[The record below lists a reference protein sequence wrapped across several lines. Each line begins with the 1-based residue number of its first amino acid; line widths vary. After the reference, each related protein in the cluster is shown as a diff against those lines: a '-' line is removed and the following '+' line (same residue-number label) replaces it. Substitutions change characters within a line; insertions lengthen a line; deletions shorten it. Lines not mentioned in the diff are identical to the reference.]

1 MKKNIVMVSLLSA
14 MSSSYALDNT
24 VDPRSLA
31 MGGAGVAGANGYNVL
46 FQNPAVLSGLPNE
59 KFTAQSPFALRV
71 SDEGDFA
78 NNVDALNLSATAMS
92 NAFNAFNSAVTP
104 AQQQSTAIAAGNAL
118 IKFNGDLGNLSNKSL
133 AVSLY
138 GGGFAAIPRTNLGYA
153 FKFDAR
159 SELGTVLSYSVA
171 DQAAVNTLG
180 TDLNACGLDP
190 VVNAVKC
197 NSANNQMSGGT
208 IAAANPTVNVRA
220 AVVQDFGL
228 SLARHIETEQMG
240 GFEIGITPKFLRVGT
255 IDVASSA
262 QSGNA
267 KTTMPSGLKYENAF
281 TIDLGASKTV
291 VNAKGH
297 DMKMGVVVKNL
308 IPKTLK
314 TTLNNNVEIA
324 PQLTTGVAYGTTW
337 FTGAVDL
344 DVLKNKALITG
355 LTKESQ
361 FLRMGAEFDAKGW
374 AQLRVGYRH
383 DLAGNYAGL
392 PSLGLGLNLKIVNMD
407 LSVASAGKKEL
418 AAALQFGTHF

>member
-1 MKKNIVMVSLLSA
+1 MKKSIVLVSLLSA
-14 MSSSYALDNT
+14 MSSAYAMDNT
-24 VDPRSLA
+24 VDPRSIA
-31 MGGAGVAGANGYNVL
+31 MGGAGVAGANGYNL
-46 FQNPAVLSGLPNE
+46 EFQNPAVLSGLPKE
-59 KFTAQSPFALRV
+59 KFTAQSPFAMRI
-71 SDEGDFA
+71 SDEGDFST
-78 NNVDALNLSATAMS
+78 NIDALNVSANAMS
-92 NAFNAFNSAVTP
+92 AAFKAFSAAGL

-118 IKFNGDLGNLSNKSL
+118 LKFNGDLGNLSNKSL
-133 AVSLY
+133 AASLY

-159 SELGTVLSYSVA
+159 SELGTVLSYSSA
-171 DQAAVNTLG
+171 DQAAVTLLG
-180 TDLNACGLDP
+180 NDLNLCGTGNTVACT
-190 VVNAVKC
+190 
-197 NSANNQMSGGT
+197 SANNQMNGGA
-208 IAAANPTVNVRA
+208 IANANPSVNVRA

-228 SLARHIETEQMG
+228 SLARHIETDQIG

-267 KTTMPSGLKYENAF
+267 NTDMPTGLKYENAF

-291 VNAKGH
+291 VNEKGH

-308 IPKTLK
+308 IPKTIK
-314 TTLNNNVEIA
+314 TTLNNNIEIA

-337 FTGAVDL
+337 FTGAVDV
-344 DVLKNKALITG
+344 DVIKNKALITG

-392 PSLGLGLNLKIVNMD
+392 PSVGLGLNLKIVNID

>member
-1 MKKNIVMVSLLSA
+1 MKKNILMVSLLSA

-59 KFTAQSPFALRV
+59 KFTAQSPFAMRA

-92 NAFNAFNSAVTP
+92 NAFNAFSAAGP
-104 AQQQSTAIAAGNAL
+104 AQKQSTAIAAGNAL
-118 IKFNGDLGNLSNKSL
+118 IKFNGDLGNLSNKAL

-159 SELGTVLSYSVA
+159 SELGTVLSYSAA
-171 DQAAVNTLG
+171 DQAAVNSLG
-180 TDLNACGLDP
+180 ADLKACGANP
-190 VVNAVKC
+190 GVNVANC
-197 NSANNQMSGGT
+197 NNANTQMNGGT

-267 KTTMPSGLKYENAF
+267 KTTMPTGLKYENAF

-314 TTLNNNVEIA
+314 TTLNNNIEIA
-324 PQLTTGVAYGTTW
+324 PQLTTGVAYGTPW

-344 DVLKNKALITG
+344 DVMKNKALITG

>member
-1 MKKNIVMVSLLSA
+1 LQQQTN
-14 MSSSYALDNT
+14 
-24 VDPRSLA
+24 
-31 MGGAGVAGANGYNVL
+31 AGVAGN
-46 FQNPAVLSGLPNE
+46 
-59 KFTAQSPFALRV
+59 AL
-71 SDEGDFA
+71 
-78 NNVDALNLSATAMS
+78 LK
-92 NAFNAFNSAVTP
+92 FNS
-104 AQQQSTAIAAGNAL
+104 
-118 IKFNGDLGNLSNKSL
+118 DLGKLSNKGL
-133 AVSLY
+133 GVSLY

-159 SELGTVLSYSVA
+159 SELGVVMNYSAA
-171 DQAAVNTLG
+171 DQAAVNTLAG
-180 TDLNACGLDP
+180 DLSLCGQDA
-190 VVNAVKC
+190 VVNAASC
-197 NSANNQMSGGT
+197 NSANTQMNGGA
-208 IAAANPTVNVRA
+208 IANANPSVSVRA

-228 SLARHIETEQMG
+228 SLARHIETDQIG

-267 KTTMPSGLKYENAF
+267 NADMPSGLKYENAF

-291 VNAKGH
+291 VNEKGH

-308 IPKTLK
+308 IPKTIK
-314 TTLNNNVEIA
+314 TTLNNNIEIA

-337 FTGAVDL
+337 FTGAVDV
-344 DVLKNKALITG
+344 DVIKNKALITG

-392 PSLGLGLNLKIVNMD
+392 PSVGLGLNLKIVNID